1 MLLTLLAGVAQEEN
15 MDCFESVKWGIR
27 KKFEQGETT
36 PFKILGY
43 KLIDVEIVVVDD
55 EAKLVKIIFDIYVSG
70 LQIQKIA
77 NILTEEGIK
86 TRTISKL
93 GMSTIRGIL
102 RNEEHKGDLRFQKS
116 FISDHISKKKKE
128 KNQMPQYYVEANHP
142 YIIKPETFDKVRRI
156 LDSKRNKETKE
167 LELSCFSGKLM
178 CDVCE
183 TRYTKK
189 KTNGIVKW
197 QCRTFETRGKKYC
210 ASKTIRED
218 VLISITAKVLNI
230 HEFDEIEFSHKIA
243 HIIVCNNN
251 ILKCSFK
258 DGSMIETT

>member
-15 MDCFESVKWGIR
+15 MDCFESVKWRIR

-55 EAKLVKIIFDIYVSG
+55 EAKLVKIIFDMYVSG

-102 RNEEHKGDLRFQKS
+102 RNEKHKGDLRFQKS

-128 KNQMPQYYVEANHP
+128 KKSDA
-142 YIIKPETFDKVRRI
+142 TI
-156 LDSKRNKETKE
+156 L
-167 LELSCFSGKLM
+167 C
-178 CDVCE
+178 
-183 TRYTKK
+183 
-189 KTNGIVKW
+189 
-197 QCRTFETRGKKYC
+197 
-210 ASKTIRED
+210 
-218 VLISITAKVLNI
+218 
-230 HEFDEIEFSHKIA
+230 
-243 HIIVCNNN
+243 
-251 ILKCSFK
+251 
-258 DGSMIETT
+258 